1 MLTIGK
7 VAREAGLRASTIRY
21 YESHHILPRPSR
33 LPNGYR
39 VYSKDAL
46 GRLNFIQRAQAFG
59 MTLAEIKE
67 LLQLAGRGEQPCRR
81 VQELARRRLEDVD
94 RRIREL
100 EALAHQLRTLVRK
113 RPAARTDHQLC
124 PLMESN
130 GRLREA
136 PAER

>member
-1 MLTIGK
+1 
-7 VAREAGLRASTIRY
+7 
-21 YESHHILPRPSR
+21 
-33 LPNGYR
+33 
-39 VYSKDAL
+39 
-46 GRLNFIQRAQAFG
+46 
-59 MTLAEIKE
+59 
-67 LLQLAGRGEQPCRR
+67 